1 LRTSRT
7 QWLAVGRCRP
17 AHQSLPAYEAGRS
30 ESASGGPK
38 SLRPGESAALGEH
51 LARQAR
57 NRGSL
62 SRTAD
67 IGSLR
72 ALAAGRTSRRWRSG
86 DRNGAECGSGDG
98 GAQGPPGRGFVAVS
112 AVAPFRRRGSWL
124 GRIRG
129 VRGEGRCGHP
139 AGRPLGPAG
148 GTHARSGMEG
158 DRLPASAGG
167 LSCGLRRSALAGSPR
182 ERSERRR

>member
-1 LRTSRT
+1 MRTSRT
-7 QWLAVGRCRP
+7 PWLAVGRCRP
-17 AHQSLPAYEAGRS
+17 AHQSLPAHEAGRS
-30 ESASGGPK
+30 ESASGGPN
-38 SLRPGESAALGEH
+38 SLWPGESAVLGEH

-57 NRGSL
+57 NRGPL

-67 IGSLR
+67 IGSLTG
-72 ALAAGRTSRRWRSG
+72 LAAGQTSRRWRSG
-86 DRNGAECGSGDG
+86 AWNGAECGSGDG
-98 GAQGPPGRGFVAVS
+98 GAQGPPGRAFVAVS

-129 VRGEGRCGHP
+129 VRGEGRCGPP

-167 LSCGLRRSALAGSPR
+167 LSCGLRRNALAGSPR